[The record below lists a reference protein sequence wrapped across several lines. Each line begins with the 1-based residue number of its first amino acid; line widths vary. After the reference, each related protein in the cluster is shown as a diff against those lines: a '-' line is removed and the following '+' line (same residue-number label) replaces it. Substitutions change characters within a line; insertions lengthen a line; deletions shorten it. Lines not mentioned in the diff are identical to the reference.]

1 VSAATITGVESA
13 AVAPAGTGP
22 AGGDLTGTAT
32 LTRFVLRRDRVRIGV
47 WIAAIVLLVLSTA
60 ASVKGLFPTQADL
73 DEAAESI
80 HGNAAAIVFNGPD
93 QALDTMGGQ
102 VAFQIGAFGLV
113 LMALMAVFM
122 VGRETR
128 AEEESGR
135 LELVRAMPVGRHAPT
150 AAAMIVAGGMSVV
163 VGVLISL
170 SVLSQGL
177 PAEGCLVFG
186 ASFLATG
193 LVFSAVALVAAQV
206 TENTRVVY
214 GLSGVVLGA
223 AFVLRAAGDVGDGTL
238 SWFSPIGWAQKSRP
252 WAGDEWW
259 PLLLPLAATA
269 SLVALAGFLA
279 TRRDVGGGLVQ
290 PRPGPAT
297 AAPGLGSPLGLA
309 RRLQRGSLIAWTAGL
324 AVTGIAYGSV
334 ANDVEDLVGD
344 SDSLKEIIARAGGS
358 LVDSYL
364 ATSLLMLALIGSG
377 FAISS
382 VLRLRSEETAL
393 HAEPVL
399 ATPVSRT
406 RWAASHLVMA
416 VGGSAVVVGATGL
429 CMGLTYGIA
438 ADDLGQTLRVFASS
452 LAYLPAVW
460 LLIGLAL
467 ALFAFLPRATL
478 AAWGVLAVCFIIGLL
493 SDVLNLPSWADDLS
507 PFEHVPQVPA
517 ADVEVLPLAV
527 LTLAAAGLM
536 AAGLAGFRR
545 RDVG

>member
-1 VSAATITGVESA
+1 VSTATIDA
-13 AVAPAGTGP
+13 ARPRADDGP
-22 AGGDLTGTAT
+22 SEPSGGELTGTWT
-32 LTRFVLRRDRVRIGV
+32 LTRFVLRRDRVRIAV
-47 WIAAIVLLVLSTA
+47 WIVAIAVLVLSTA

-73 DEAAESI
+73 DEAAESV

-113 LMALMAVFM
+113 VMALMAVFM

-135 LELVRAMPVGRHAPT
+135 LDLVRAMSVGRHAPT
-150 AAAMIVAGGMSVV
+150 AAALIVAVGMSVT
-163 VGVLISL
+163 VGVLVTL
-170 SVLSQGL
+170 STLAQDL
-177 PAEGCLVFG
+177 PTEGALVFG

-193 LVFSAVALVAAQV
+193 LVFSGVALVAAQV

-223 AFVLRAAGDVGDGTL
+223 SFVLRAAGDVGDGTL
-238 SWFSPIGWAQKSRP
+238 SWFSPIGWAQKTRP

-269 SLVALAGFLA
+269 GLVALAGFLA
-279 TRRDVGGGLVQ
+279 TRRDVGGGLVP
-290 PRPGPAT
+290 PRPGPPAG
-297 AAPGLGSPLGLA
+297 APALGTPLGLA
-309 RRLQRGSLIAWTAGL
+309 LRLQRGTLIAWTAGL

-334 ANDVEDLVGD
+334 ANDVEDFVGD
-344 SDSLKEIIARAGGS
+344 NDTLKDIIARSGGS

-364 ATSLLMLALIGSG
+364 ATSMLMLALMGSG

-393 HAEPVL
+393 HAEPLL
-399 ATPVSRT
+399 ATPVPRSR
-406 RWAASHLVMA
+406 WVASHLAMA
-416 VGGSAVVVGATGL
+416 LAGSALVLGVTGL
-429 CMGLTYGIA
+429 SVGLTYGIA
-438 ADDLGQTLRVFASS
+438 AGDLGQAPRLLGAA
-452 LAYLPAVW
+452 LAYLPAVG
-460 LLIGLAL
+460 LLVGLAL
-467 ALFAFLPRATL
+467 VLFAFVPRGTV
-478 AAWGVLAVCFIIGLL
+478 AAWGVLGGCFVVGLL
-493 SDVLNLPSWADDLS
+493 GDVLDLPSWVEDLS

-517 ADVEVLPLAV
+517 ADLDVVPLVV
-527 LTLAAAGLM
+527 LTLIAVGLI

>member
-1 VSAATITGVESA
+1 MSAATVEA
-13 AVAPAGTGP
+13 AAPAR
-22 AGGDLTGTAT
+22 AVGGMSERGGGELTGTGT
-32 LTRFVLRRDRVRIGV
+32 LTRFVVRRDRVRIAV
-47 WIAAIVLLVLSTA
+47 WIVAIAVLVLSTA

-73 DEAAESI
+73 DEAAASV

-113 LMALMAVFM
+113 VMALMGIFM

-128 AEEESGR
+128 SEEESGR
-135 LELVRAMPVGRHAPT
+135 LELVRAMAVGRHAPT
-150 AAAMIVAGGMSVV
+150 AAALIVAVGMSVV
-163 VGVLISL
+163 VGALVTL
-170 SVLSQGL
+170 STLAQGL

-214 GLSGVVLGA
+214 GLSGVVVGA
-223 AFVLRAAGDVGDGTL
+223 SFVLRAAGDVGDGTL

-259 PLLLPLAATA
+259 PLLLPLAATVG
-269 SLVALAGFLA
+269 LVVLAGSLA
-279 TRRDVGGGLVQ
+279 TRRDVGGGLVP
-290 PRPGPAT
+290 PRPGPAR
-297 AAPGLGSPLGLA
+297 AAPSLGSPLGVAL
-309 RRLQRGSLIAWTAGL
+309 RLQRGTVIAWTAGL
-324 AVTGIAYGSV
+324 VLTGIAYGSV
-334 ANDVEDLVGD
+334 ANDVEDFVGD
-344 SDSLKEIIARAGGS
+344 NDSLKEIIARAGGS

-364 ATSLLMLALIGSG
+364 ATSLLMLALMGSG

-393 HAEPVL
+393 HAESLL
-399 ATPVSRT
+399 ATPVART
-406 RWAASHLVMA
+406 RWVASHLIVA
-416 VGGSAVVVGATGL
+416 LAGSALVVGLTGL
-429 CMGLTYGIA
+429 SVGLTYGIA
-438 ADDLGQTLRVFASS
+438 AGDLGQAPRLFAAS

-460 LLIGLAL
+460 LLIGVAL
-467 ALFAFLPRATL
+467 ALFGLAPRATL
-478 AAWGVLAVCFIIGLL
+478 AAWGVLGACFVVGLL
-493 SDVLNLPSWADDLS
+493 GDVLNLPTWTRDLS

-517 ADVEVLPLAV
+517 ADLDVVPLVV
-527 LTLAAAGLM
+527 LTLVAAGLV

-545 RDVG
+545 RDLG